1 MGTWGSPLWGG
12 GLWGGGTPG
21 VVNPSIPAQ
30 TVIYQALRKCGQMR
44 PGYLPQPEL
53 LNDCLLEWQMFFDEW
68 NAERTLNYTMPDYV
82 FPVTTQGS
90 GTTGNG
96 QTFGGTGYTIGPTA
110 PDFQTNR
117 PVKIARMN
125 LLLTD
130 ASPAMPTRIPIRL
143 ISMEEWMQIAVIQ
156 MPAVPVTVV
165 AAYDPQWPNAVIW
178 VWPPLNGN
186 SLEIFTWGQLI
197 PPQDYTTDQLSAPP
211 GYWDAVVWTLAER
224 IYGFCTHDIMPQKR
238 DIAWIRGQA
247 YMARDKIRA
256 INAPNPRLISDFDS
270 GPKTAGACDWGLL
283 LTGEPY

>member
-1 MGTWGSPLWGG
+1 MTC
-12 GLWGGGTPG
+12 
-21 VVNPSIPAQ
+21 Q
-30 TVIYQALRKCGQMR
+30 QYIYQALRKCGNMR
-44 PGYLPQPEL
+44 PGYTPQPEL
-53 LNDCLLEWQMFFDEW
+53 LADCYTELLSMYDSA
-68 NAERTLNYTMPDYV
+68 NAERTLNYSMPDYV
-82 FPVTTQGS
+82 FPVTGPGHGS
-90 GTTGNG
+90 TGNG
-96 QTFGGTGYTIGPTA
+96 QQFGGTGYQIGPTA
-110 PDFQTNR
+110 LDFVTPFR
-117 PVKIARMN
+117 PVAIVRIN
-125 LLLTD
+125 LYMTSV
-130 ASPAMPTRIPIRL
+130 SPSSPTRIPL
-143 ISMEEWMQIAVIQ
+143 SPISMEEWMQIAVIQ